1 MWIEGKTIIRWSW
14 DPEEKGYF
22 VIIDSFV
29 LIGSL
34 KAVLSL
40 ELEREGSRGFYC
52 GDFLCNYAG
61 GDSMAVALHSK
72 QQVEELFQNMEISTK
87 PKPTDAREMPAI
99 DRNNSCTSG
108 SMPSCSEDTNT
119 VDNEGEQGLLVEQG
133 AYYPVDNYYGYYSNG
148 YGTPGVEWNEHGHF
162 VGADSPEFQY
172 AGIHQ
177 ENVPLVYYT
186 PGYGYPQPT
195 YNPFN
200 PYIPGAVLGM
210 DNQFL
215 SHQPYYT
222 APMYQ
227 HSVSSPGYFPS
238 SLQSAQEV
246 LPAGSPE
253 PGPVVVDTLNANG
266 ISVSP
271 STTIPLPGHSGKI
284 IPTHMP
290 FLRGMLPFGTANSDQ
305 NTKVSARA
313 SEVQQQS
320 SVSSGQSATQRT
332 TTYTPENP
340 RTMSQGLQLNQQ
352 QDANAQGPLQ
362 TKAYIPPGK
371 VSSSYNQ
378 MKVPVPLVNNSTD
391 FNFSGRGYIGIEKMK
406 QTIQVNRSP
415 INGNSSSD
423 VLSEQNWGPR
433 INRIK
438 NQWIS
443 PTGISNTGTEQV
455 VGNNEGYYPASV
467 IDEYNRADF
476 PTSYDHARFFVIK
489 SYSEDDVHKSIKY
502 RVWSS
507 TPNGNKRLDGAYH
520 DAQHRAVGSPGS
532 CPVFLFFSVN
542 ASGQFCGVAEMIG
555 PVDFKSTVDF
565 WQLDKWSGCFPVKWH
580 IIKDVSNSNLRHII
594 LENNENKPVTNSRD
608 TQEIKYVQG
617 MEMLKI
623 FKNYSTKTSI
633 LDDFE
638 YYEDREK
645 AIRDK
650 KLRLHAKP
658 QPLARFGAQ
667 IDSKKSEEHLHQS
680 DGKVETSRDLKM
692 TDHDTPVSCV
702 EESDIKHIVSVSP
715 IERGEERCQIK
726 VVGAKKDDYKGVNAN
741 SPVSPIERK
750 EERSEIKVVDAK
762 DNHKGVNSNS
772 SNVLTVGTVAI
783 DTRGINYDSP
793 GVLTVGTIPIDTRI
807 NCDAPNVLTI
817 GTMLID
823 TNGVKFDMP
832 SNLTVGTIAIDPK
845 DIHTAGSVP
854 T

>member
-1 MWIEGKTIIRWSW
+1 
-14 DPEEKGYF
+14 
-22 VIIDSFV
+22 
-29 LIGSL
+29 
-34 KAVLSL
+34 
-40 ELEREGSRGFYC
+40 
-52 GDFLCNYAG
+52 
-61 GDSMAVALHSK
+61 MAVALHSN
-72 QQVEELFQNMEISTK
+72 QQVEELFQNMDISTK
-87 PKPTDAREMPAI
+87 PKPTDAREVPAI

-108 SMPSCSEDTNT
+108 SMPSSSEDTNT
-119 VDNEGEQGLLVEQG
+119 MDNEGEQALLVEQG
-133 AYYPVDNYYGYYSNG
+133 AYYPVDNYYAYYSNG
-148 YGTPGVEWNEHGHF
+148 YATPGVEWNEHGHF
-162 VGADSPEFQY
+162 VGAESPDFQY

-177 ENVPLVYYT
+177 ENVPLVYYS

-195 YNPFN
+195 YNPYN

-210 DNQFL
+210 DSQFL

-238 SLQSAQEV
+238 LQSGQDV

-253 PGPVVVDTLNANG
+253 RGPVVVDTLNANG
-266 ISVSP
+266 ISVSG
-271 STTIPLPGHSGKI
+271 STTIPPPGHLGKT
-284 IPTHMP
+284 IPTHVP
-290 FLRGMLPFGTANSDQ
+290 FSRGILPFGTVNSDQ
-305 NTKVSARA
+305 NTKGSARSCEGQQHA
-313 SEVQQQS
+313 SL
-320 SVSSGQSATQRT
+320 SSGQSASQRST
-332 TTYTPENP
+332 TCTPENP
-340 RTMSQGLQLNQQ
+340 RTMNQGLQLNQQ
-352 QDANAQGPLQ
+352 QDASAQGPLQ
-362 TKAYIPPGK
+362 TKVYIPPGK

-378 MKVPVPLVNNSTD
+378 MKVPVPLATNSTD
-391 FNFSGRGYIGIEKMK
+391 FNFTGRGYIGIEKLK
-406 QTIQVNRSP
+406 QSIQVSRSP

-423 VLSEQNWGPR
+423 VSSEQNWGPR

-443 PTGISNTGTEQV
+443 PTGVTNTGTEQV
-455 VGNNEGYYPASV
+455 IGNNEGYYPASV

-520 DAQHRAVGSPGS
+520 DAQHRAVGNTGS

-555 PVDFKSTVDF
+555 PVDFKSTMDF

-608 TQEIKYVQG
+608 TQEIKYIQG

-645 AIRDK
+645 AMRDK
-650 KLRLHAKP
+650 KLRLHAKQL
-658 QPLARFGAQ
+658 QPLVHVGAQ
-667 IDSKKSEEHLHQS
+667 IDLKKSEEHLRQS
-680 DGKVETSRDLKM
+680 DGKVENSSDLKV
-692 TDHDTPVSCV
+692 TDYGTPVSRVEEADIKHTVSFSPVERGEDNYGTPCV
-702 EESDIKHIVSVSP
+702 EETDIKHTVSVSP
-715 IERGEERCQIK
+715 VERGEERCQSK
-726 VVGAKKDDYKGVNAN
+726 AAGAKKDDYKGVNAN
-741 SPVSPIERK
+741 IPVCPVEKK
-750 EERSEIKVVDAK
+750 EVRSQVKVFDAK
-762 DNHKGVNSNS
+762 DNDKGVNSNS
-772 SNVLTVGTVAI
+772 PTVLTVGTVAI

-807 NCDAPNVLTI
+807 NCDSPNVLTI
-817 GTMLID
+817 GTMLVD
-823 TNGVKFDMP
+823 TNGVKSDTP
-832 SNLTVGTIAIDPK
+832 SRLTVGTIALDPK
-845 DIHTAGSVP
+845 DILTAGSVP
-854 T
+854 S